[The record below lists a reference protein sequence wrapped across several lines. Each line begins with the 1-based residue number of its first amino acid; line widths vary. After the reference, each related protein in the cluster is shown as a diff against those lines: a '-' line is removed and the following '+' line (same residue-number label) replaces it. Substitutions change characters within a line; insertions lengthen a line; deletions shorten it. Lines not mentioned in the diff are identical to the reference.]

1 VSDSFTSLRTHERAD
16 ISGVPPVRIVEVTSE
31 GMWRVRLPGS
41 QRASAVLETRR
52 DAEARAREI
61 LRRGGGGELRVFLT
75 DGEIINYTVAAEPP
89 MPGRRQITR
98 QPRGARC

>member
-1 VSDSFTSLRTHERAD
+1 VSDSFTSRLHERAD
-16 ISGVPPVRIVEVTSE
+16 IAGVPPIRIVEATRE

-41 QRASAVLETRR
+41 QRASAVLDTRR

-61 LRRGGGGELRVFLT
+61 LRRGGGGEVRVFLT
-75 DGEIINYTVAAEPP
+75 DGETINYTVAAEPA
-89 MPGRRQITR
+89 MPGRREITR